1 MTSDPKQNDGTDTPA
16 GQTRPE
22 GSGLSGLRPRLGL
35 MGRLR
40 AYFFAGVLITAPI
53 SLTFYLAWLL
63 IDFIDK
69 QIMPFIPVRYNP
81 ETYLPFSVP
90 GIGLLVLIV
99 GITLIGALTAGFLGR
114 LLVRAGEAI
123 VNRLP
128 VIRSVYGAVK
138 QIMETVLAQQSNAFR
153 QVVLVEYP
161 RKDCWVIGFVSGTT
175 TGEVQVRTQA
185 EVINVFIP
193 TTPNPTSGF
202 LLFVPREDLI
212 YLDMGIEQGIKMV
225 VSGGIVAP
233 PWPEKGAKPI
243 SGRPKGVAGSG
254 GGQPI
259 SDEAASH
266 PERR

>member
-1 MTSDPKQNDGTDTPA
+1 MSIEPNGMSDPKPENMQEQTP
-16 GQTRPE
+16 
-22 GSGLSGLRPRLGL
+22 LRPKRSLRLTL
-35 MGRLR
+35 TSRLR

-53 SLTFYLAWLL
+53 SLTIYLAWLL

-69 QIMPFIPVRYNP
+69 QVMPLIPVHYNP

-90 GIGLLVLIV
+90 GIGLVLLLTV
-99 GITLIGALTAGFLGR
+99 ITLIGALTAGFLGR
-114 LLVRAGEAI
+114 LLVRAGEAV

-128 VIRSVYGAVK
+128 VVRSVYGAVK
-138 QIMETVLAQQSNAFR
+138 QIMEAVLAQQSNAFR

-161 RKDCWVIGFVSGTT
+161 RKDCWVIGFVSGAT
-175 TGEVQVRTQA
+175 TGEVQARTEA

-202 LLFVPREDLI
+202 LLFVPREDMV
-212 YLDMGIEQGIKMV
+212 YLDMSIEQGIKMV

-233 PWPEKGAKPI
+233 PWP
-243 SGRPKGVAGSG
+243 AGQQTEVKSRKRKELP
-254 GGQPI
+254 QPV
-259 SDEAASH
+259 SDEAAAAQ